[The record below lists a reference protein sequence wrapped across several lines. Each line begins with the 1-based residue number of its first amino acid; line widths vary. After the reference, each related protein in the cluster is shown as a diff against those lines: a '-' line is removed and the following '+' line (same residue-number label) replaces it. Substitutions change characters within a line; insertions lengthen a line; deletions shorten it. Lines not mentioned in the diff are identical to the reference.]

1 MRNFF
6 AGFLI
11 GECTPMNMVVK
22 PLLTF
27 GFRFY
32 LAYVFFKSGL
42 TKVDDTFK
50 VTDSAISLMADF
62 KVPFLPVDVATYLA
76 AYAELILPILLVI
89 GFLSRPAA
97 LALFILNAV
106 AAYALAHSEY
116 ASVVGNWQHILWG
129 TMIAVIFAFGPGKV
143 SIDSWI
149 SNKLYGKESNLL
161 VKIVSIAVLGGIS
174 YLLASKFL

>member
-1 MRNFF
+1 MRNFL

-116 ASVVGNWQHILWG
+116 ASVVGHWQHILWG

-149 SNKLYGKESNLL
+149 SNKLYGNESNLL
-161 VKIVSIAVLGGIS
+161 VKLVSIAVLGGIS

>member
-1 MRNFF
+1 MKDFL

-42 TKVDDTFK
+42 TKVDNNFK

-62 KVPFLPVDVATYLA
+62 KVPFVSAEVATYLA

-106 AAYALAHSEY
+106 AAYSLAHSEY

-129 TMIAVIFAFGPGKV
+129 TMIAVIFAFGPGKI
-143 SIDSWI
+143 SIDQWI
-149 SNKLYGKESNLL
+149 SDKLYGKKSNLL
-161 VKIVSIAVLGGIS
+161 INIISIAVLGGIS
-174 YLLASKFL
+174 YFILNNYL